1 MPKWLALLSCLSGLA
16 LAQPVKLVTG
26 PDYPPFTDASSPDG
40 GLAVSLVKQAMNQ
53 AKLPYQLDWRPW
65 SNGYQSTLKGEY
77 LATFPYISTPE
88 RRGLFEFSDPLFT
101 LEIKVFALPGSQLD
115 GTQLSSLQGKRYCHP
130 LGWAFLNEIEL
141 MVNKGLF
148 QMIRP
153 YDMSSCIRLIAED
166 KADFILTDQIQG
178 SKAISQVTGLKK
190 TPVAC
195 GGIMEKVALRLM
207 VKKNQPQSQ
216 AFLLQFNEAL
226 TALRKSPSQ
235 ND

>member
-40 GLAVSLVKQAMNQ
+40 GLAVSLVKQVMNQ
-53 AKLPYQLDWRPW
+53 AKLPYKLDWRPW
-65 SNGYQSTLKGEY
+65 ANGYQSTLKGEY
-77 LATFPYISTPE
+77 LATFPYISTQE
-88 RRGLFEFSDPLFT
+88 RLELFEFSDPLFT
-101 LEIKVFALPGSQLD
+101 LEVKVFALPGSQLD
-115 GTQLSSLQGKRYCHP
+115 GTQLNSLQGKRYCHP
-130 LGWAFLNEIEL
+130 LGWAYLKEIEL

-153 YDMSSCIRLIAED
+153 YDMSSCIRLISED

-178 SKAISQVTGLKK
+178 SKAISQVPGLKK

-195 GGIMEKVALRLM
+195 GGIMEKVTLKLM
-207 VKKNQPQSQ
+207 VKKNQPQSKV
-216 AFLLQFNEAL
+216 FLLQFNEAL
-226 TALRKSPSQ
+226 TALRKAPSQ
-235 ND
+235 NE